1 MYDPFTDDQDRVWNM
16 LLDLENED
24 EIAEI
29 AGEATEHGSDV
40 YFFRTR
46 EFDYIMRDVNNDLF
60 SIAEAVH
67 DSCCEAKFSPYAEW
81 QSYASLDNR
90 FSSSDELDR
99 LLFPWKEEIIQG
111 ILSDSYLMERVGF
124 TEEQEQE

>member
-1 MYDPFTDDQDRVWNM
+1 MYDPFTNDQDRVWNM
-16 LLDLENED
+16 LLDLENWD

-46 EFDYIMRDVNNDLF
+46 DFDYLMRDVNNDIS
-60 SIAEAVH
+60 SIAEAVYE
-67 DSCCEAKFSPYAEW
+67 STNEAKFNPNCKW
-81 QSYASLDNR
+81 QAYASLDNR

-111 ILSDSYLMERVGF
+111 ILSDSYLMERIGL
-124 TEEQEQE
+124 EEQE

>member
-1 MYDPFTDDQDRVWNM
+1 MYNPFTNDQDRVWNM

-40 YFFRTR
+40 YFFRTH
-46 EFDYIMRDVNNDLF
+46 EIDYIMRDVNNDLL
-60 SIAEAVH
+60 SLAEAISQSIDEH
-67 DSCCEAKFSPYAEW
+67 KFSLGCEW
-81 QSYASLDNR
+81 QAYASLDNM
-90 FSSSDELDR
+90 FTSNDELCKVM
-99 LLFPWKEEIIQG
+99 FPYKEEIIQG

-124 TEEQEQE
+124 TEEQE

>member
-1 MYDPFTDDQDRVWNM
+1 MYDPFTNDQDRVWNM

-67 DSCCEAKFSPYAEW
+67 DSCCEEKFSPYVEW
-81 QSYASLDNR
+81 QAYASLDNR
-90 FSSSDELDR
+90 FSSDDELDR
-99 LLFPWKEEIIQG
+99 LLFLWKEEIIQG
-111 ILSDSYLMERVGF
+111 ILSDWYLMERVGF
-124 TEEQEQE
+124 TEEQE